1 MISLKDLTKEQI
13 EELQAQMK
21 LKEAEEQEKR
31 KQDIE
36 AYKDLVDETVSS
48 VFCGLAEVSEF
59 LAKNK
64 ELAENQLNKI
74 IEVKN
79 ELYGAKEEQQT
90 HTFTTK
96 DGKMSVCIGYRIAND
111 YDETLG
117 NGIAKVHEFISS
129 LAVNDE
135 TARLVNII
143 GSLLRTDKNGNMKP
157 SRVLE
162 LSKLAMDINDQ
173 GFTEGVKIIQA
184 AYKPRRTR
192 TFITAWLNL
201 ENGGK
206 QYLNLSMSNPNE

>member
-1 MISLKDLTKEQI
+1 M
-13 EELQAQMK
+13 
-21 LKEAEEQEKR
+21 
-31 KQDIE
+31 
-36 AYKDLVDETVSS
+36 
-48 VFCGLAEVSEF
+48 
-59 LAKNK
+59 
-64 ELAENQLNKI
+64 
-74 IEVKN
+74 
-79 ELYGAKEEQQT
+79 
-90 HTFTTK
+90 
-96 DGKMSVCIGYRIAND
+96 
-111 YDETLG
+111 
-117 NGIAKVHEFISS
+117 HEFISS

-162 LSKLAMDINDQ
+162 LSKLAMDINDE